1 MVTANALLA
10 MPDALRA
17 AQRVFEST
25 GGLHAAGLFR
35 PEGSPEVVRE
45 DIGRHNAVDKLVGHA
60 LLEGR
65 LPLSDRVVFVS
76 GRAGFEIVQK
86 AGVAGV
92 PVVGAVSAP
101 SSLAVQAAAELG
113 MTLVGFV
120 RGTGFNVYAG
130 RERVDLGR

>member
-1 MVTANALLA
+1 MRLSSPFDANALHRNFFATSSCGVCGKASLDDVRVRCAPLPDGPVVTANALLA

-76 GRAGFEIVQK
+76 VVFEHK
-86 AGVAGV
+86 
-92 PVVGAVSAP
+92 
-101 SSLAVQAAAELG
+101 
-113 MTLVGFV
+113 
-120 RGTGFNVYAG
+120 RRYCK
-130 RERVDLGR
+130 